1 MPSVSN
7 LQALE
12 DERTELLNNLKFGP
26 AVGKSAKEAVLRRVR
41 EIERELG
48 IKSVPYNSSEF
59 GR

>member
-12 DERTELLNNLKFGP
+12 DERTELLNKMKFSTKGP
-26 AVGKSAKEAVLRRVR
+26 KEAMLRRVR
-41 EIERELG
+41 EIEKALG

-59 GR
+59 AR